1 MTDYS
6 KAASAKTEI
15 PENYKFDFIPAKNIR
30 TIIIWEYP
38 EFQSICPISERH
50 DQGTVIIKYKPKD
63 KILESKSMRDYLTL
77 WRNKKNWQEHVTDEI
92 ADAVDKAI
100 EPAGLIVEIKWAP
113 RGGIF
118 ATTISRRGDI
128 SEIK

>member
-6 KAASAKTEI
+6 KAASANTEK
-15 PENYKFDFIPAKNIR
+15 PENYKFDFIPAKNIQ
-30 TIIIWEYP
+30 TIVIWEYP

-50 DQGTVIIKYKPKD
+50 DQGTVTIKYKPKD

-77 WRNKKNWQEHVTDEI
+77 WRNKKNWQEHVTNEI
-92 ADAVDKAI
+92 ADAVYRAI
-100 EPAGLIVEIKWAP
+100 EPEGMIIEIEWAP

-128 SEIK
+128 SGI